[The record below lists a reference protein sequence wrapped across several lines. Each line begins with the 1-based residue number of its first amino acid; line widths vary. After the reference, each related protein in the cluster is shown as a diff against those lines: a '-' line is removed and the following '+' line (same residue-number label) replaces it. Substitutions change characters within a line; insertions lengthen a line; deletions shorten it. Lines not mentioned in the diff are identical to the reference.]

1 MKMTKNKI
9 KAFEGKF
16 VKKNGD
22 QRIMQFVKLGDLPEE
37 FLDSRIQS
45 RNDKRKLSEAS
56 EMVWELETGF
66 RVFNWKTVIGEVREF
81 FVERKDFLA

>member
-1 MKMTKNKI
+1 MSKKNKV

-22 QRIMQFVKLGDLPEE
+22 QRTMKFVKISDLPEE
-37 FLDSRIQS
+37 FVSSKIKGGR
-45 RNDKRKLSEAS
+45 DKRNLNEKSEV
-56 EMVWELETGF
+56 VWELDEGF

-81 FVERKDFLA
+81 FVEKNKFLA

>member
-1 MKMTKNKI
+1 MSKKNKV

-22 QRIMQFVKLGDLPEE
+22 QRIMKFVKISDLPEE
-37 FLDSRIQS
+37 FVNSKIKGP
-45 RNDKRKLSEAS
+45 RNKRKLNESSEV
-56 EMVWELETGF
+56 VWELDEGF

-81 FVERKDFLA
+81 FVEKNKFLA